1 MLISVKNK
9 EILHHILLVDNYDS
23 FTYNLSHYLE
33 GMNCSVDV
41 VRNNEVDLD
50 KLLEYDAIIL
60 SPGPGLPKE
69 HINLMEIIQI
79 CDGKL
84 PVLGVCLGMQAIALH
99 LGGEIENKSAVM
111 HGVEEMIN
119 VVNHDGL
126 FVELPRKL
134 KVGLYHSWKVQ
145 ESHNYKSDAFAV
157 SDNTLM
163 AISDSSKLLYG
174 IQFHPESI
182 MTEHGREMLQ
192 NFLAIKK
199 GNQ

>member
-1 MLISVKNK
+1 MY
-9 EILHHILLVDNYDS
+9 HILLVDNYDS
-23 FTYNLSHYLE
+23 FTYNLCHYLE
-33 GMNCSVDV
+33 GMNCKVDV
-41 VRNNEVDLD
+41 VRNNDVDLE
-50 KLLEYDAIIL
+50 KLLDFDAVIL

-69 HINLMEIIQI
+69 HINLMEIVRM
-79 CDGKL
+79 CDGNI

-99 LGGEIENKSAVM
+99 LGGTIKNKENVM

-119 VVNHDGL
+119 IVNHDGL
-126 FVELPRKL
+126 FLKLPRKM
-134 KVGLYHSWKVQ
+134 KVGLYHSWKVE

-163 AISDSSKLLYG
+163 AISNAPRLLFG

-182 MTEHGREMLQ
+182 MTEHGKEILQ
-192 NFLAIKK
+192 NFLQIKK